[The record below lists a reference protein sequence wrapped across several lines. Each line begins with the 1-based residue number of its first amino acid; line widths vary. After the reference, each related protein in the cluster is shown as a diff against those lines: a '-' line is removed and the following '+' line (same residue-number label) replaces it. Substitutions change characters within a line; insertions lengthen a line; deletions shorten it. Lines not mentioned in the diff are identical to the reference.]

1 MTAPPTSVN
10 TFDTNAVSVGSSA
23 LFGPVGR
30 HPWVNEAGKV
40 DAAKAGT
47 WMANIILMA
56 GGSPK
61 TAFACALEVATDI
74 TDNPAKFKDFAPWPN
89 AELSDRH
96 E

>member
-1 MTAPPTSVN
+1 MEN
-10 TFDTNAVSVGSSA
+10 TTDDLRALSA
-23 LFGPVGR
+23 SGLFGPVGR
-30 HPWVNEAGKV
+30 HPWVNEAGIV

-47 WMANIILMA
+47 WVANIILMA

-89 AELSDRH
+89 A
-96 E
+96 

>member
-1 MTAPPTSVN
+1 MKNTTNSPERFTAS
-10 TFDTNAVSVGSSA
+10 D

-30 HPWVNEAGKV
+30 HPWVNESGKV

-47 WMANIILMA
+47 WIANMILMA
-56 GGSPK
+56 GGSAK

-89 AELSDRH
+89 NKDGQQIC
-96 E
+96 